1 MRTAREVYFKE
12 VSIYKKWRKKQDR
25 LVISSLVTRGVG
37 IAAAEVGLVMF
48 FWALPAMLKHM
59 LDHSECLGGTIHF
72 SGLAA
77 LQGRERF
84 YIRKGNLLL
93 IYSRCSVFC

>member
-1 MRTAREVYFKE
+1 MRTAREVCFK
-12 VSIYKKWRKKQDR
+12 VVCIYKKKKKNGKKKQER
-25 LVISSLVTRGVG
+25 SVISSLVTRGVG
-37 IAAAEVGLVMF
+37 IAASEAGLVVF

-77 LQGRERF
+77 LQGREHF
-84 YIRKGNLLL
+84 YIGDSK
-93 IYSRCSVFC
+93 